1 MIFGHKENIRKV
13 GISVRMF
20 GRSYALRYALL
31 MQNLKEKQGDLPVF
45 FHPDGGA
52 FLLPCAERSIER
64 LVDVLL
70 RHIVAA
76 AHHGRLA
83 IRVERGDAPLHTR
96 QTAVRIVHQLE
107 ELEYLIHA

>member
-1 MIFGHKENIRKV
+1 MKQISFHK
-13 GISVRMF
+13 SF
-20 GRSYALRYALL
+20 SLYQQLL
-31 MQNLKEKQGDLPVF
+31 VQKLKEKQGDLPVF

-83 IRVERGDAPLHTR
+83 TLIERSDAPLHTR

-107 ELEYLIHA
+107 KLEYLIHA

>member
-31 MQNLKEKQGDLPVF
+31 LQNLKEKQGDLPVF

-83 IRVERGDAPLHTR
+83 TLIERSDAPLHTR
-96 QTAVRIVHQLE
+96 HTAVRIVHQLE